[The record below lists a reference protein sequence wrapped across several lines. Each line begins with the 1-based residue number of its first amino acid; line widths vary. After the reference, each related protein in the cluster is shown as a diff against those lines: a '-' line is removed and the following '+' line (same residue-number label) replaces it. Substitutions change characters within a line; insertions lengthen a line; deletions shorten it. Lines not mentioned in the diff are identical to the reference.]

1 MEIHIL
7 LGWKKKYYVPQ
18 GKRGI
23 PVYSRYLM
31 ELFPIT
37 YTLNSLIHKLF
48 SSKGNIAS
56 EKPC

>member
-7 LGWKKKYYVPQ
+7 LGWEKKYYVPQ

-23 PVYSRYLM
+23 PVYSHYLM

-37 YTLNSLIHKLF
+37 YALKSLIHKLF
-48 SSKGNIAS
+48 FFLRGKAF